1 MNSQLTN
8 DMDSP
13 LTKEEQEYINS
24 LNDKERK
31 AFEIAKNHLGSSF
44 HIIKSNG
51 FIEWKKS
58 IVSSPPS
65 KV

>member
-1 MNSQLTN
+1 
-8 DMDSP
+8 MDSQ
-13 LTKEEQEYINS
+13 LTKEEQEYLNS

-58 IVSSPPS
+58 IVSSSLPS